1 MFAARLPKKRWFFS
15 FQENLE
21 DARATAK
28 SNLEKE
34 KEEVG
39 LLQGEILSTD
49 ILYSNVRKKVFLK
62 RDYRKQ
68 THQSIFKKQTQY

>member
-1 MFAARLPKKRWFFS
+1 MVTQKRMIFLS
-15 FQENLE
+15 FLENLE

-49 ILYSNVRKKVFLK
+49 ILYSNVRNKVFLK

-68 THQSIFKKQTQY
+68 INQSILIKETRY

>member
-1 MFAARLPKKRWFFS
+1 MVTQKRMIFLS
-15 FQENLE
+15 FLENLE
-21 DARATAK
+21 DARARAK

-49 ILYSNVRKKVFLK
+49 ILYSNVRNKVFLK

-68 THQSIFKKQTQY
+68 INQSILIKEKRY

>member
-1 MFAARLPKKRWFFS
+1 MLHGYPKKDDFFS
-15 FQENLE
+15 FLENLE
-21 DARATAK
+21 DARARAK

-49 ILYSNVRKKVFLK
+49 ILYSNVRNKVFLK

-68 THQSIFKKQTQY
+68 INQSILIKETRY